1 MGTGVVVNNKLIS
14 EESGYMD
21 NLCSSDIVLAER
33 GFDDF
38 ELVGMQ
44 AAEVEFLL

>member
-1 MGTGVVVNNKLIS
+1 
-14 EESGYMD
+14 MD
-21 NLCSSDIVLAER
+21 YIFTYTHRHTQFPRDIVLAER